1 MYYFEELKMHSLTRS
16 LLVFTAFGLELNSAV
31 DFHFA
36 NNLFARFDV
45 GVLPD
50 LIDQYK
56 NSGSFYIELVLD
68 EPFLTLKAEV
78 IL

>member
-1 MYYFEELKMHSLTRS
+1 MHTLTC
-16 LLVFTAFGLELNSAV
+16 LLSVFTAFGLDLNSAV

-36 NNLFARFDV
+36 NNLSARFDV
-45 GVLPD
+45 DVLPD
-50 LIDQYK
+50 LINQYK

-68 EPFLTLKAEV
+68 EPSLTLKAEV